1 MNVPRPSGTCAM
13 PRRTM
18 VSVATPS
25 MRAPANCSE
34 PSVRIMP
41 QMARNV
47 VVLPAPLAPS
57 SAVTPPSS
65 TTKSRPCKTLVS
77 PYHACRPDASSSAGI
92 VGLAQVSTDDF
103 RFVAHRVGGAVG
115 DLHAE
120 FQRHHLVGHIHHQ
133 AHV

>member
-18 VSVATPS
+18 VSVASPS
-25 MRAPANCSE
+25 MRAPANWME

-41 QMARNV
+41 QMARRV

-77 PYHACRPDASSSAGI
+77 PYQACRATASSSAGI
-92 VGLAQVSTDDF
+92 VGVTEVGADDF
-103 RFVAHRVGGAVG
+103 RLIADRVGRAVG

-120 FQRHHLVGHIHHQ
+120 FQRHHLVGD
-133 AHV
+133 V